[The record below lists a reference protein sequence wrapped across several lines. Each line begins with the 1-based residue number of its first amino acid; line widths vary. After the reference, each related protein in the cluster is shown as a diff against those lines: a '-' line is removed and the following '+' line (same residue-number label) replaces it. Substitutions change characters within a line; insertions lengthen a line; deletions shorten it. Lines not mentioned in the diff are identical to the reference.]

1 MVWWLWVVAGFALG
15 IVEVILPGYVFLGFA
30 CGAVVVGLVL
40 WTGWI
45 ALSLAAQIAVFAVV
59 SLGAWLGLRALF
71 PFQRGSVKHWT
82 RDIND

>member
-30 CGAVVVGLVL
+30 VGSMAVGLIL
-40 WTGWI
+40 WSGLAGL
-45 ALSLAAQIAVFAVV
+45 ALPGQLALFAVV
-59 SLGAWLGLRALF
+59 SLLGWLGLRAVF
-71 PFQRGSVKHWT
+71 PHQRGEVKHWT